1 MFGNT
6 DGLPKH
12 MLSEEAEGK
21 LTSLSSMLDFGT
33 DEEPVNVLM
42 GYNLGNPT
50 WCADVKLATFVEW
63 SEIANDPDKGD
74 IAQRRLDPNHAKSLA
89 SFMLK
94 GLINAAIVRRKLL
107 NKSVPEIYDDV
118 QARLGTKPYCA
129 LQPVVANI
137 RDIDA
142 NSPSIRAD
150 RGVTKSG
157 ETVGFKVFMPRTY
170 RWWVVDGQHRRF
182 GGEMLIDW
190 LKEVTRTGR
199 YPARGS
205 IIDFKGDASD
215 DEMLVWVEALECART
230 FATVKIE
237 FHLGLTTNQER
248 QLFHDLNNLGK
259 KINVSQATEFD
270 QGNPINGFVRYV
282 LEEGIGIETT
292 ERDVKDWAKD
302 DGKLLRKDLAGI
314 NAIAF
319 LNKTNARTATPIII
333 AERKEDVARMW
344 EAISVLP
351 GFGEDKAKAKTV
363 AAQPVVLKAL
373 AKLTFDLLY
382 SNRRPE
388 NGRDLFDHLT
398 EHLHEVDFSHGN
410 MMWRYYQLSD
420 EERADPEIAGIAGY
434 LPEAGVVTSDSNRDL
449 GAYQGGMMRFGA
461 KHNDIYPILAD
472 MIRWKMHLPN
482 RHFTE
487 GLEPSDGKRTGL
499 PPEGTTCRF
508 TYAGNEYTGKIS
520 NDMLVID
527 GFEGRFKSFSAASH
541 AVTQTSRNGWLD
553 WHLQNDS
560 GSWQLSDEWR
570 KQQM

>member
-6 DGLPKH
+6 DGMPKH
-12 MLSEEAEGK
+12 MLSDEAENK
-21 LTSLSSMLDFGT
+21 LTSLSSMLDFGI

-74 IAQRRLDPNHAKSLA
+74 IAQRRLDPNHAKNLA

-94 GLINAAIVRRKLL
+94 GLINAAIVKRMLQG
-107 NKSVPEIYDDV
+107 KSVPQVYNEV
-118 QARLGTKPYCA
+118 QNRLGTKPYCA

-137 RDIDA
+137 RSIDP

-157 ETVGFKVFMPRTY
+157 ETVGFKVFMPRAY

-182 GGEMLIDW
+182 GGEMLMDW
-190 LKEVTRTGR
+190 LKEVTRIGR
-199 YPARGS
+199 YPARGG
-205 IIDFKGDASD
+205 IIDFKGDIDD

-237 FHLGLTTNQER
+237 FHLGLTIDQER

-270 QGNPINGFVRYV
+270 QGNPINNFVRID
-282 LEEGIGIETT
+282 LEEGIGIVTT
-292 ERDVKDWAKD
+292 ERDIKDWAKD
-302 DGKLLRKDLAGI
+302 DGALLRKDLAGI

-319 LNKTNARTATPIII
+319 LNKTNARTATPLVISQ
-333 AERKEDVARMW
+333 RKEDIARLW
-344 EAISVLP
+344 DAISALP
-351 GFGEDKAKAKTV
+351 GFGEEQAKLKTV

-373 AKLTFDLLY
+373 AKLAFDLLY

-388 NGRDLFDHLT
+388 NGSDLFDHLVSN
-398 EHLHEVDFSHGN
+398 LGNVDFSHEN
-410 MMWRYYQLSD
+410 RMWRYYQMAE
-420 EERADPEIAGIAGY
+420 EERANPEFSGLSSY
-434 LPEAGVVTSDSNRDL
+434 LPDGGVVTSESNRDL
-449 GAYQGGMMRFGA
+449 GAYQGGLMRFGA

-472 MIRWKMHLPN
+472 MIRWKMQLPS
-482 RHFTE
+482 RH
-487 GLEPSDGKRTGL
+487 
-499 PPEGTTCRF
+499 
-508 TYAGNEYTGKIS
+508 
-520 NDMLVID
+520 
-527 GFEGRFKSFSAASH
+527 
-541 AVTQTSRNGWLD
+541 VT
-553 WHLQNDS
+553 
-560 GSWQLSDEWR
+560 
-570 KQQM
+570 